1 MAEADD
7 VKENLKTEAQRTVKE
22 AGEQVKAE
30 GERLV
35 DEAQRR
41 AQEVVV
47 ARKQAAAEF
56 MHDMSEAVSKATDV
70 LDQKGHH
77 GTASLLKSAAGE
89 LDRLSTSM
97 SNREIDSLLRD
108 MRDVAYRKPTL
119 FFGAALLIGFG
130 AARFLTASAS
140 RSRQESVRATSS
152 DDNVGS
158 YGEPRGSSGS
168 YVEYVE

>member
-1 MAEADD
+1 M
-7 VKENLKTEAQRTVKE
+7 ENLKTEAQRSAKE
-22 AGEQVKAE
+22 AGEKIKVE

-35 DEAQRR
+35 DEAQRK

-56 MHDMSEAVSKATDV
+56 MHDISEAVSKATEV
-70 LDQKGHH
+70 LDQKGHSH
-77 GTASLLKSAAGE
+77 TASLLKSAAGE
-89 LDRLSTSM
+89 LDRLSTSV
-97 SNREIDSLLRD
+97 SDREIDSLLRE

-140 RSRQESVRATSS
+140 RSRREPVQATSPG
-152 DDNVGS
+152 DYGGS
-158 YGEPRGSSGS
+158 YGEPMGSSGS
-168 YVEYVE
+168 YVE

>member
-1 MAEADD
+1 MTEAGNI
-7 VKENLKTEAQRTVKE
+7 KENLTTEAQRTAKE
-22 AGEQVKAE
+22 AGEKVKAE

-35 DEAQRR
+35 DEAQRK

-70 LDQKGHH
+70 LDRQGHRNV
-77 GTASLLKSAAGE
+77 ASLLKSAAGE
-89 LDRLSTSM
+89 LDRLSTSV

-108 MRDVAYRKPTL
+108 MRDIAYRKPSL
-119 FFGAALLIGFG
+119 FFGGALLIGFG

-140 RSRQESVRATSS
+140 RSRHEPVRATSS
-152 DDNVGS
+152 GDQVGS
-158 YGEPRGSSGS
+158 YGEHRESSGS
-168 YVEYVE
+168 YVE